1 MKRKNKKQSLK
12 YYANI
17 SFLSERERM
26 LNELS
31 DDVIYEESQTGP
43 QEEPTLKEIHLNI
56 KDIENARKKQR

>member
-1 MKRKNKKQSLK
+1 MRKKKNKQSLK
-12 YYANI
+12 HYANI
-17 SFLSERERM
+17 SFLSERKRM

-56 KDIENARKKQR
+56 KNIENAKKKSK

>member
-1 MKRKNKKQSLK
+1 MKNKNKKRNIK
-12 YYANI
+12 HYANI

-56 KDIENARKKQR
+56 KDIENKRKKER